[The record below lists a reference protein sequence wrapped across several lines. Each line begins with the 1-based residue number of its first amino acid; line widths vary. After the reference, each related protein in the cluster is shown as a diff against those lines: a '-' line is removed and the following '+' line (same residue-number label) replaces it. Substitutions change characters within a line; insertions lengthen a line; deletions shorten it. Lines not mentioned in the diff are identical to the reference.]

1 MDENLGYRS
10 LQEILRQKLHQ
21 AILGGQYQPGER
33 LNINKLA
40 KYYNVSPVPVRE
52 VLRALEAEGLI
63 SFTPNRG
70 AVVKALSIDELRE
83 TFAIRIVLE
92 SLAARE
98 AGSHLTKNDLK
109 RLDQLI
115 AEMDKTVDTS
125 AWLSLNQDFH
135 LLIYQAASLP
145 RLCHIIVSLWAIA
158 RPYLG
163 VFMTEVDNLA
173 KAQTEHREIVDA
185 YRRNDAGM
193 ASVIIEQHLTD
204 TRNVV
209 MSAFERA
216 ERVKQSLPA
225 DLTQKK

>member
-10 LQEILRQKLHQ
+10 LQEILRQKLHD
-21 AILGGQYQPGER
+21 AILGGQYRPGER
-33 LNINKLA
+33 LNINTLA
-40 KYYNVSPVPVRE
+40 KFYNVSPVPVRE
-52 VLRALEAEGLI
+52 ALRALEAEGLI

-70 AVVKALSIDELRE
+70 AVVKALSVEELRE

-98 AGSHLTKNDLK
+98 AAPHLTKDDLK
-109 RLDQLI
+109 RLEQLI
-115 AEMDKTVDTS
+115 AVMDKTDDTA
-125 AWLSLNQDFH
+125 AWLSANQDFH

-145 RLCHIIVSLWAIA
+145 RLCQIILSLWAVV

-173 KAQTEHREIVDA
+173 KAQAEHRAIVDA
-185 YRRNDAGM
+185 YRRGDAGT
-193 ASVIIEQHLTD
+193 ASTIIEQHLSD
-204 TRNVV
+204 TRDVV

-216 ERVKQSLPA
+216 ERVRQSLK
-225 DLTQKK
+225 Q